1 MSSLNHPTA
10 PAPESPASARP
21 SSAVVTDFPQN
32 GLFRTLTFEE
42 EDKFEA
48 LKQLFLAEH
57 QPVTVTEAILVNAM
71 LESHWLEQR
80 TRRLLSTCIDR
91 ATGAVTNEK
100 HFSLYMRCQTTH
112 QRAFHKSLTA
122 LQKLRSEKCKAGHGF
137 EAQKMKNEQHEM
149 KKQKH
154 YWDVMKKDL
163 ETCRQIS
170 LNTMQ
175 NIKARA
181 EVPGFEAEYDAQLAK
196 LGLNM
201 DASHVAAQAA

>member
-1 MSSLNHPTA
+1 MSS
-10 PAPESPASARP
+10 P
-21 SSAVVTDFPQN
+21 SIITDLPQN
-32 GLFRTLTFEE
+32 GPFHLLTFE
-42 EDKFEA
+42 DTPGFEA
-48 LKQLFLAEH
+48 LKQSFLEEH

-71 LESHWLEQR
+71 LEAHWLAQR
-80 TRRLLSTCIDR
+80 TRGLQDCCIDR
-91 ATGAVTNEK
+91 VTGAITNEK
-100 HFSLYMRCQTTH
+100 HFSLYMRCHSTH
-112 QRAFHKSLTA
+112 MRAFHKSLTA
-122 LQKLRSEKCKAGHGF
+122 LQKLRSEQHKADLGF

-175 NIKARA
+175 NIKACA

-196 LGLNM
+196 LGLKEE
-201 DASHVAAQAA
+201 SKHVAAQAA

>member
-1 MSSLNHPTA
+1 MSS
-10 PAPESPASARP
+10 P
-21 SSAVVTDFPQN
+21 SILTDLPQN
-32 GLFRTLTFEE
+32 GPFHLLIFE
-42 EDKFEA
+42 DTPGFEA
-48 LKQLFLAEH
+48 LKQAFLAEH
-57 QPVTVTEAILVNAM
+57 RPVTVTEAILVNAM
-71 LESHWLEQR
+71 LESHWLAQR
-80 TRRLLSTCIDR
+80 TSRLQDTCIDNV
-91 ATGAVTNEK
+91 TGAVTNEK
-100 HFSLYMRCQTTH
+100 HFSLYMRCHSTH
-112 QRAFHKSLTA
+112 MRAFHKSLTA
-122 LQKLRSEKCKAGHGF
+122 LQKLRSEQHKADLGF

-196 LGLNM
+196 LGLKT